1 MRHNRGVDTFTLSN
15 KATQDLRT
23 ALKQSYGEDF
33 DVELSDED
41 IHQIGEL
48 FLAGVASYLKMRVSS
63 PEVTASIL

>member
-1 MRHNRGVDTFTLSN
+1 VETFTLSN

-41 IHQIGEL
+41 IHQLGEL
-48 FLAGVASYLKMRVSS
+48 FLAGVASYLKMRVSH
-63 PEVTASIL
+63 PEVITKSL